1 MVTLYFSVFLAQLH
15 SENLVSQSF
24 RFAKGTAQ
32 NMLSGIRTW
41 FYFCVYFQFNTK
53 PATKDSLVPFLQL
66 MSLTVTYEHMK
77 HLLSAIKFYHEAVG
91 EQYPDHDFDVNNTLH
106 GLKRELSHTVF
117 QALPIT
123 PAIMRKIF
131 AGLDMSKPKDL
142 ALWCSYLITF
152 FCLFRKSNSVPK
164 SSKQMDM
171 KRTLQRRH
179 IRVDLAANI
188 VYVHVTFSKTIHF
201 GQRDLI
207 IPIPGNQDEAL
218 DPVRHLH
225 AFFTKCPCAPES
237 PAFTYST
244 GKCIT
249 AITYSGFTTSLKQLL
264 KKAGLNPSLY
274 SGHSF
279 RRGGATL
286 LYNLGASILQI
297 QASGDWSSQCF
308 VRYLHIS
315 EEERLKVQ
323 ALVSSAISGGVH

>member
-1 MVTLYFSVFLAQLH
+1 MI
-15 SENLVSQSF
+15 
-24 RFAKGTAQ
+24 
-32 NMLSGIRTW
+32 SGIRTW
-41 FYFCVYFQFNTK
+41 FYFCVYFKFPAR
-53 PATKDSLVPFLQL
+53 PATRESLVPFLQL
-66 MSLTVTYEHMK
+66 MSITVTYEHLK
-77 HLLSAIKFYHEAVG
+77 HLLSAIKFYHQAIG
-91 EQYPDHDFDVNNTLH
+91 ETFPDHDFDVNNTLH

-123 PAIMRKIF
+123 PSILRSLF
-131 AGLDMSKPKDL
+131 AGLNMSKPKDL
-142 ALWCSYLITF
+142 ALWCSYLVTF

-171 KRTLQRRH
+171 KRTLQRKH

-188 VYVHVTFSKTIHF
+188 VYVHVTFSKTIQF

-207 IPIPGNQDEAL
+207 IPIPGNEDAAL

-225 AFFTKCPCAPES
+225 ALFELCPCPQDS
-237 PAFTYST
+237 PAFTYSAT
-244 GKCIT
+244 SC
-249 AITYSGFTTSLKQLL
+249 ITYSAFTTSLKQLL
-264 KKAGLNPSLY
+264 QKAGHNPSLF

-286 LYNLGASILQI
+286 LYNLGATILQI

-308 VRYLHIS
+308 ARYLHIS

-323 ALVSSAISGGVH
+323 TMVSSALSGGWD